1 MYSLDD
7 FLLDLQ
13 NRGENAPLNDIN
25 NSVGSPTPVP
35 QLQGD
40 IANMDFS
47 NFNYEDIDNANIYE
61 KDGLYYSD
69 NPYVNSIIGIES
81 GHKANAHN
89 ASGAAGVFQFMPS
102 TAKQYKLTNAYDPNE
117 SLRAYKQLT
126 KDNIKQMKRMGL
138 PITPTTIYIAHQQG
152 VGGLAKIMTALRTG
166 SELTGST
173 LRNVKNNSLGG
184 YKGLQ
189 QYYDDWEARIK
200 RG

>member
-7 FLLDLQ
+7 FLLDLR
-13 NRGENAPLNDIN
+13 NRGENAPLDVIN
-25 NSVGSPTPVP
+25 TSAINPTPVP

-117 SLRAYKQLT
+117 SLRATGRGVMPHTDIAIFRGLGEGAEAHLVLT
-126 KDNIKQMKRMGL
+126 AAAFPSQFEHTLIEQVV
-138 PITPTTIYIAHQQG
+138 QG
-152 VGGLAKIMTALRTG
+152 
-166 SELTGST
+166 E
-173 LRNVKNNSLGG
+173 
-184 YKGLQ
+184 
-189 QYYDDWEARIK
+189 
-200 RG
+200 